1 MGATVIRKSTQ
12 GHQPIVFWRRCCVVL
27 PKGGGRM
34 IQKKRNHLLT
44 PWSSFPDWC
53 VTIIPGV
60 WSIIFN
66 PRDLGWN
73 ILVYSLP
80 EGGCHS
86 LEREREGEMECQKIK
101 EPTSWITKPN
111 VIHKKTDSPRRDELE
126 IAVQFILW
134 WPKWKDFFFFRPVT
148 PLATFTYSNNRMGD
162 EMIIIIILLLLRGF
176 FLFYSLCVFSLF
188 YVIWCPCPATRRDDL
203 LKILPTRNRVR
214 KRQREGW
221 TGNT

>member
-1 MGATVIRKSTQ
+1 M
-12 GHQPIVFWRRCCVVL
+12 CVL
-27 PKGGGRM
+27 A
-34 IQKKRNHLLT
+34 
-44 PWSSFPDWC
+44 WA
-53 VTIIPGV
+53 TIIPGV

-73 ILVYSLP
+73 ILVFSFP

-86 LEREREGEMECQKIK
+86 LERETGRDGVPKNQRAYFMNNKTERDSQK
-101 EPTSWITKPN
+101 TN
-111 VIHKKTDSPRRDELE
+111 SPRRDELE

-134 WPKWKDFFFFRPVT
+134 RPKWKDFFFFRPVT

-162 EMIIIIILLLLRGF
+162 EMIIIILLLLRGF